1 MEYLADV
8 RVAAPEP
15 VPRSTKA
22 MPVRLLTGVANARL
36 PEFEPVPVLSG
47 DTSRNGDVQAGDCCA
62 AIGCTDIETEVQGRL
77 AADARGYRDRRAG
90 CGRDGERGTQGIARI
105 RRNHKIG
112 KRRNQD
118 AVQ

>member
-36 PEFEPVPVLSG
+36 PEFEPVPV
-47 DTSRNGDVQAGDCCA
+47 A
-62 AIGCTDIETEVQGRL
+62 ATHPGR
-77 AADARGYRDRRAG
+77 
-90 CGRDGERGTQGIARI
+90 
-105 RRNHKIG
+105 K
-112 KRRNQD
+112 K
-118 AVQ
+118 VPPF